1 MSFTNYLEH
10 ATLDLM
16 FGATAFTPSGTLY
29 VGLSTTTP
37 GEDGSSFTEPSSASG
52 YNRAAIPNVKASTS
66 GWSSAAQLSTS
77 GEIHNQGT
85 VSFGTASGNW
95 GTITHAGIFNSLAG
109 GNLLTAN
116 ALTVQKTPTSGDV
129 VSFPSGA
136 ISIRLD

>member
-10 ATLDLM
+10 ATLDYL

-37 GEDGSSFTEPSSASG
+37 GEDASSFTEPAGASG
-52 YNRAAIPNVKASTS
+52 YARAAIPNVKASTS

-85 VSFGTASGNW
+85 ISFGTASGNW
-95 GTITHAGIFNSLAG
+95 GTITHAGIWNSLAG
-109 GNLLTAN
+109 GNLLTQS
-116 ALTVQKTPTSGDV
+116 ALALQKTPTSGDV
-129 VSFPSGA
+129 VTFPSGA

>member
-37 GEDGSSFTEPSSASG
+37 GEDGSNFTEPSSGYARASV
-52 YNRAAIPNVKASTS
+52 PNVKAATS

-85 VSFGTASGNW
+85 ISFGTATGPW
-95 GTITHAGIFNSLAG
+95 GTITHAGIWNSLVG

-116 ALTVQKTPTSGDV
+116 ALTVQKAPTSGDI

-136 ISIRLD
+136 ITIRLD